1 MSRRLGDAGPRAR
14 SKVAWSIAAAAVAC
28 SRDLP
33 APAGFDDGTTA
44 VGGAAGSGGGS
55 GGGSA
60 GESTGA
66 EPLPPW
72 PDESLAPLVDPFI
85 GTGGLGYRV
94 GTTNPGASVP
104 FGMIKPG
111 PDTGLSGLQISFLNC
126 TGYHYDQTHVWG
138 FSHSRINGMGVPD
151 YGALLVTPSV
161 GLEPA
166 MLTRGGARS
175 AFDHAH
181 EQASAGYYAV
191 DLLDVGV
198 HAELTATTRVALHRY
213 TWSDPDAAATVLF
226 DLGYGP
232 AGAVSPASNLDI
244 DASAGIVR
252 GMTTVAGGYSD
263 HFGGVPTY
271 FVVQASAPVADFGVW
286 DEADVATAE
295 ATAASGTDIGA
306 WLQFE
311 LDAAAPTVE
320 LAVAISYVSIEQAE
334 ANLAAERVD
343 FEQARQD
350 AEAAWERELQRV
362 RIADGDAA
370 VRRRFYSA
378 LYHVLLAPTRFDDAD
393 GRYRGFDGE
402 VHDGDGTPYHTDFS
416 LWDTYRTLH
425 PLLDLIQ
432 RDREGAMMRSLQR
445 MYEQGGDLPKW
456 PLAFGYT
463 GGMLGTPAD
472 IVLAGALARGIAGFD
487 PEVAYAGARLH
498 ATTPREHDGRA
509 DVEGYVARGWVAADV
524 TSSSVSHTLE
534 HAVADAALATM
545 AAALG
550 KADDAAMFAARA
562 QSYRNLWSPTL
573 GFLVPRNAD
582 GSFADAGFDP
592 TAIGGAY
599 AEGGAWHYLWM
610 VPHDAAG
617 LAALMGGE
625 VAARQRL
632 GEYFEQSAAFLD
644 GPGYSATMP
653 VPYYWHANEPSLHD
667 VYLFHQL
674 GDPDATARWLEW
686 VRREHYGDGAAGL
699 PGNDDAGT
707 MSAWYVWSVIGLFP
721 VLTTDRYL
729 VTAPMFERVGLD
741 LGDAATP
748 ERRLE
753 IVAEGAGPG
762 MIYVAGASF
771 EGEPLSAPEIGW
783 DQLERGGTLRLE
795 LADAPAGFG
804 AR

>member
-1 MSRRLGDAGPRAR
+1 MAWVRALWAV
-14 SKVAWSIAAAAVAC
+14 SPGLLAAAAC
-28 SRDLP
+28 SGDLP
-33 APAGFDDGTTA
+33 APPAFGSHDESTASTAGPA
-44 VGGAAGSGGGS
+44 EGSGEDT
-55 GGGSA
+55 
-60 GESTGA
+60 GEA
-66 EPLPPW
+66 PLPPW
-72 PDESLAPLVDPFI
+72 PDEALAPLVDPFV
-85 GTGGLGYRV
+85 GSGGLGYRV

-111 PDTGLSGLQISFLNC
+111 PDTGLAGLQISFLNC

-151 YGALLVTPSV
+151 YGALLITPTV
-161 GLEPA
+161 GLDPS

-175 AFDHAH
+175 AFDHAR

-213 TWSDPDAAATVLF
+213 TWDAPDAAATVLF

-232 AGAVSPASNLDI
+232 AGAVSPASSVSI
-244 DASAGIVR
+244 DGPAGLVR

-271 FVVQASAPVADFGVW
+271 FVVQASAPVVDFGVW
-286 DEADVATAE
+286 DEADVTTAGG
-295 ATAASGTDIGA
+295 TMASGTDIGA
-306 WLQFE
+306 WLQFA
-311 LDAAAPTVE
+311 LDADAPTVE

-350 AEAAWERELQRV
+350 AAAAWEQELQRM
-362 RIADGDAA
+362 RIGDGDDAT
-370 VRRRFYSA
+370 RRRFYSA
-378 LYHVLLAPTRFDDAD
+378 LYHALLAPTRFDDAD

-402 VHDGDGTPYHTDFS
+402 VHEGDGTPYHTDFS

-425 PLLDLIQ
+425 PLFDLIQ
-432 RDREGAMMRSLQR
+432 RDRQGAMMRSLQR

-472 IVLAGALARGIAGFD
+472 IVLAGAHARGIAGFD
-487 PEVAYAGARLH
+487 AEVAYAGARLH
-498 ATTPREHDGRA
+498 ATTPRPHDGRA

-534 HAVADAALATM
+534 HAVADAALAGM

-550 KADDAAMFAARA
+550 EHDDAAMFAARA
-562 QSYRNLWSPTL
+562 QSYRNLWSPAH

-625 VAARQRL
+625 AEARARL
-632 GEYFEQSAAFLD
+632 DDYFEQSAAFLA
-644 GPGYSATMP
+644 GPSYSATMP

-674 GDPDATARWLEW
+674 GDPDATAQWLQW

-707 MSAWYVWSVIGLFP
+707 MSAWYLWSAIGLFP

-748 ERRLE
+748 ARRLE
-753 IVAEGAGPG
+753 IVAEGAGPD
-762 MIYVAGASF
+762 MIYVAAASF
-771 EGEPLSAPEIGW
+771 DGEPLATPEIRW
-783 DQLERGGTLRLE
+783 DQLERGGILRIE
-795 LADAPAGFG
+795 LADAPTGFG